1 MCLKTVVCAALL
13 SLPVL
18 ALTSCAT
25 QPDLRQ
31 LRIDKADNQETA
43 FRYAHEEN
51 IGVFY
56 WIDGP
61 FGYALTGDL
70 KKHEL
75 LRVAQL
81 VYQQLNP

>member
-1 MCLKTVVCAALL
+1 MCDSGWQSGLHQSEVRARKSIANPTPIIAGNR
-13 SLPVL
+13 LP
-18 ALTSCAT
+18 
-25 QPDLRQ
+25 LRA
-31 LRIDKADNQETA
+31 RK
-43 FRYAHEEN
+43 N

-61 FGYALTGDL
+61 FGYALSGDL
-70 KKHEL
+70 EKPEL